1 LEEEEEEKKGRNV
14 NDGKDEGVE
23 KLWQECAMM
32 EKLLKDKNSEISEK
46 NNEVVKIES
55 SPSSVKN
62 DDLEHAN
69 HSSVTTSVP
78 FEKKG
83 YFEPM
88 KGSTSN
94 LNKVS
99 EKSKSKSVGII
110 NMQNV
115 SGEDDVQVIGSSK
128 LHKGETNN
136 GDDDEEE
143 EEKGW
148 RKCDVVE
155 EDEEGVLKKLWQ
167 ECAMM
172 EKELKIDPMKGS
184 SFSSSNM
191 NKTSKKCE
199 SKSTDLNMQN
209 VCDDYDEGKQHGK
222 GLAVR
227 GVSLFQAK
235 QENMWF
241 ANTQKMP
248 ENKVMDYKGRVNIWS
263 GEKKTTMENN
273 GLNRRVNSTLF
284 MRKELRLAKLL
295 ADCYWGDKNDTTK
308 NDSILL
314 EIKDVAVD
322 RRDTRPPPV
331 CVETPSLIWSLKKVE
346 KVEKTKE
353 EEEQEMLWDEVDTSL
368 RELEAESMV
377 ILLL

>member
-1 LEEEEEEKKGRNV
+1 
-14 NDGKDEGVE
+14 
-23 KLWQECAMM
+23 MM

-115 SGEDDVQVIGSSK
+115 SGEDDVQIIGSSK

-199 SKSTDLNMQN
+199 SKSADLNMQN

-241 ANTQKMP
+241 ADTQKMS
-248 ENKVMDYKGRVNIWS
+248 ENKGRDYKDKVNFWN
-263 GEKKTTMENN
+263 GEKKTTVENN

-295 ADCYWGDKNDTTK
+295 ADCYWGDKNDTMK

-314 EIKDVAVD
+314 EIKDIAVD
-322 RRDTRPPPV
+322 QRDTQPPPV